1 MKVKVKMT
9 GEAHSGRGRGGAV
22 GGEGQLRASGC
33 KGNTTTTTTTL
44 VFSNR
49 R

>member
-33 KGNTTTTTTTL
+33 EGNTTTTTTL